1 MVSATPGGTLL
12 EVRVVPRAPRSGVA
26 GQRDGALL
34 VRLAAPPVDG
44 EANAALVALVAGMLG
59 LPRRAVTIAAGE
71 RSRRKRLKVEG
82 LTPQVVAARL
92 GAAAA

>member
-44 EANAALVALVAGMLG
+44 EANAALVALVAGLLD